1 MIQRIQSL
9 WLLAASIAAFA
20 TLKLSFYSGNKLDAT
35 GLKQFSSL
43 VATTN
48 IFLMILT
55 VAVAVASL
63 VVVFLYR
70 DRKRQ
75 LLITLATAVV
85 SVISILLDFSETKKF
100 VEGKID
106 LTSVVSFVI
115 PVLLL
120 LAAKGIW
127 KDEKLIKSVD
137 RLR

>member
-20 TLKLSFYSGNKLDAT
+20 TLKLAFFSGNKLDAT
-35 GLKQFSSL
+35 GLRQFSNL

-48 IFLMILT
+48 TILMILT

-63 VVVFLYR
+63 VVIFLYK

-75 LLITLATAVV
+75 LMITLATAVV
-85 SVISILLDFSETKKF
+85 SVGCIIMYFAETKKF
-100 VEGKID
+100 VEGKIA
-106 LTSVVSFVI
+106 LTSVVAFII

-120 LAAKGIW
+120 LAARSIW